1 MERPIFKVTC
11 QAKGDKSLWPYYVKI
26 NDGGLLMLL
35 MLLMLLNVANVTHG
49 GGYDLES
56 FDEIEAEKYKCA
68 VCKNVLKNAIQYTL
82 DSNVPLRA
90 CYSCY
95 TANTR

>member
-11 QAKGDKSLWPYYVKI
+11 QAKLDNSLWPYVKI

-49 GGYDLES
+49 GGYNLE
-56 FDEIEAEKYKCA
+56 FVAA
-68 VCKNVLKNAIQYTL
+68 VLHRVFPYEVSYI
-82 DSNVPLRA
+82 V
-90 CYSCY
+90 
-95 TANTR
+95 